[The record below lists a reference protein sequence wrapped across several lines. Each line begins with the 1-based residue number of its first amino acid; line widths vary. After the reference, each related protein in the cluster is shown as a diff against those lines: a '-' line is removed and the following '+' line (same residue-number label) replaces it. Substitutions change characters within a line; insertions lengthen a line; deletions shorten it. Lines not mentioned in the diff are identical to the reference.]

1 MLNADADLYDFALP
15 ANLHLLAPT
24 EAFEVP
30 LLLFLSA
37 PLPSSRVFISG
48 THCPHKIGEMNPLPS
63 LSLFL
68 SFSTNCAALPKYLMP
83 RYIYLQ
89 PTLSLCPTLV
99 ALIKIGDGRNFATEN
114 YYVESV
120 ANEERFVRINLM
132 VHMLRSQI

>member
-1 MLNADADLYDFALP
+1 
-15 ANLHLLAPT
+15 
-24 EAFEVP
+24 
-30 LLLFLSA
+30 
-37 PLPSSRVFISG
+37 
-48 THCPHKIGEMNPLPS
+48 MNPLPS

-83 RYIYLQ
+83 RYMYLQ

-120 ANEERFVRINLM
+120 ANEERFVRVNLM